1 MADTSNLSNYLKD
14 IADAIRDKKGTEE
27 QIPAANFDTEIRNM
41 QTGIDTSDATAT
53 ADDIMNPKTAYVN
66 GYKLVGSMIPTYGES
81 VPTKLQT
88 SISFSTELWD
98 VLYHKNLVVIKN
110 DSSSFKLG
118 KIQNNNVDYETTV
131 NFTNSDFGT
140 SYSIINIK
148 FSDIIIENKAVIWI
162 LCTNGV
168 REYSITRFSF
178 DINTLEMINYKTDID
193 TIGNSAN
200 NRYHMSPRPGYN
212 TDVGISIGYN
222 ESRAAYNMAKIYR
235 IDDTLI
241 SVKLSDTV
249 RIKPPNYFQSATAWC
264 YWTQDGNYFQ
274 NECTT
279 VANIR
284 IYSVDFNGFCIN
296 IYNNSTFRKM
306 LNGGYYLQGT
316 SIYNLDDEP
325 VGVSEIDFS
334 SNQSFKMLSKI
345 IFIQDSDN
353 LTTMYILDTM
363 LNIVKVQDIT
373 TYSKINYLTPNYAY
387 LYDIGNALDG
397 YTSEF
402 EPDIISITRN
412 NKKFITLTDATA
424 TISDVLRGKTFYD
437 NEGLKTGIMPNNGTL
452 NYTPSEQEQSIPA
465 GYTNGG
471 TIEAMSY
478 VNTLSP
484 SDYNKCLAVSNQI
497 LNGIS
502 YIQGNGTGMID
513 TGITPKSGS
522 TVLELDI
529 ASSELISWEPIFSC
543 SRDQFQFGRYETDDY
558 FHLKIGGS
566 PYNRVNAMYDE
577 NMTHVKIDTVNG
589 IYAVGDKSYTCR
601 KDFSNSSTLK
611 LYYGVNDDSYGKS
624 KIYNCKISIDNELVR
639 DFVPTY
645 MNGKYGFYDNISKQ
659 FFTSNNGNLIGG

>member
-27 QIPAANFDTEIRNM
+27 QIPAANFDTEIRNI
-41 QTGIDTSDATAT
+41 QGGIDTSDADAT
-53 ADDIMNPKTAYVN
+53 ANDIIAPKTAYVN
-66 GYKLVGSMIPTYGES
+66 GQKITGRIKATYKVLSNIEGNTGNDPTIYMKYIGNKYVIKINEGGFGIYEIDENTNALIQLDMKGISVNAKYDNFAISEITEDNDFRIIFTDKSKTNNLYYYRFDIATKKIVNVGTFRVFNNSEYDDKGFKIALSKNGTRLVEFIQQASSDNREIQLGNVST
-81 VPTKLQT
+81 T
-88 SISFSTELWD
+88 SITSSKTLYSEKYGGVCYSLQFLNNDKLINIAFDNKDTQYILNDAYNYSTEYSTAND
-98 VLYHKNLVVIKN
+98 YTNLDFNNHFTYCYTGNAICTVKYEDNMYKPDTKVVDI
-110 DSSSFKLG
+110 DSSTYEFKGFVSSDYVAFNKTLY
-118 KIQNNNVDYETTV
+118 KIANPLQQIQVYNHAIDTGVIDTAYAGIDL
-131 NFTNSDFGT
+131 TNSVYYYT
-140 SYSIINIK
+140 IVL
-148 FSDIIIENKAVIWI
+148 DIDNQNVGIIESLDTKD
-162 LCTNGV
+162 GV
-168 REYSITRFSF
+168 CW
-178 DINTLEMINYKTDID
+178 NLTDIGTTED
-193 TIGNSAN
+193 KVLA
-200 NRYHMSPRPGYN
+200 GYK
-212 TDVGISIGYN
+212 Y
-222 ESRAAYNMAKIYR
+222 
-235 IDDTLI
+235 
-241 SVKLSDTV
+241 
-249 RIKPPNYFQSATAWC
+249 
-264 YWTQDGNYFQ
+264 GNYSG
-274 NECTT
+274 
-279 VANIR
+279 IR
-284 IYSVDFNGFCIN
+284 
-296 IYNNSTFRKM
+296 T
-306 LNGGYYLQGT
+306 GT
-316 SIYNLDDEP
+316 
-325 VGVSEIDFS
+325 
-334 SNQSFKMLSKI
+334 
-345 IFIQDSDN
+345 
-353 LTTMYILDTM
+353 
-363 LNIVKVQDIT
+363 
-373 TYSKINYLTPNYAY
+373 
-387 LYDIGNALDG
+387 
-397 YTSEF
+397 
-402 EPDIISITRN
+402 
-412 NKKFITLTDATA
+412 
-424 TISDVLRGKTFYD
+424 
-437 NEGLKTGIMPNNGTL
+437 MPNNGTL

-529 ASSELISWEPIFSC
+529 ASGELISWEPIFSC

-566 PYNRVNAMYDE
+566 SYNRVNAMYDE